1 MDEDRDD
8 AEDDEEEDDDGSDDG
23 DDDGG
28 DDGAEL
34 RDGNINRDILTYKH
48 NRRRANRVIRRG
60 TRKKRHAR

>member
-1 MDEDRDD
+1 MDEDRDE
-8 AEDDEEEDDDGSDDG
+8 AEDDEEEDDDGDD